1 MFCSFRGFLVKSPE
15 YFTYDMTSN
24 LCRFNNNNHNHNH
37 NNNNNNNNNND
48 NKTLVKNLMLKKIS
62 HAPESDEF
70 SRQYVNLIGVV
81 LQCHIGTG

>member
-15 YFTYDMTSN
+15 YFTYDMISN
-24 LCRFNNNNHNHNH
+24 LCRFN

-62 HAPESDEF
+62 HAPESDEL

-81 LQCHIGTG
+81 LQCHRGTG